1 MSDFSQRG
9 LCHDKSEGEWGIVGL
24 AVLHFCVARKI
35 PYFLSIH
42 RGGSVQ
48 YKEASARGIITPSKA
63 SGRLLGKAS

>member
-1 MSDFSQRG
+1 MSYFSQRG
-9 LCHDKSEGEWGIVGL
+9 LCHDMSEGNGGRRFGGPPL
-24 AVLHFCVARKI
+24 GGAREI

-42 RGGSVQ
+42 RGGTVQ